1 VHVNRE
7 EEAIMRKIVLVM
19 SVLMV
24 TMGMSACN
32 TMKGVGKD
40 IERGGEKMQ
49 GAATNVQQGGSSSGS
64 SGEQKSGDQK

>member
-1 VHVNRE
+1 
-7 EEAIMRKIVLVM
+7 MRKIILVM

-24 TMGMSACN
+24 TIGMSACN

-49 GAATNVQQGGSSSGS
+49 GAAQKAQEGGSSGSS
-64 SGEQKSGDQK
+64 SGEQKSGEQKSSGQK